1 MRSNMPMQAKYWLR
15 VSSTDLSTEG
25 SRLMRILLL
34 WFFKKVHKFA
44 LCEFMPYT
52 LGYFISLVQ
61 FFCPIWQMRSVAKV
75 EIILE
80 QR

>member
-1 MRSNMPMQAKYWLR
+1 
-15 VSSTDLSTEG
+15 
-25 SRLMRILLL
+25 MRISLLRISL
-34 WFFKKVHKFA
+34 LRIFKKVHKFA

-52 LGYFISLVQ
+52 LGSFISLAQ

>member
-1 MRSNMPMQAKYWLR
+1 MPMQAKYWLR

-61 FFCPIWQMRSVAKV
+61 FFCPIWLMR
-75 EIILE
+75 ILANANFF
-80 QR
+80 QNQKSH